1 MGSLSGL
8 PYALAEAEQNFLV
21 PTQTQALIW
30 GDLVPEMIL
39 TARTA
44 RFWTVTPAQM
54 HWVGMHMRL
63 AEDLIAEATL
73 RTGHARADLS
83 QAVDRVAS
91 PSRAAL
97 VMRLVAAGDARGAI
111 DALTPSEMYTLA
123 ASYAARRPARSRQ
136 ARAVPKSPRSRISSR
151 SCRIR

>member
-30 GDLVPEMIL
+30 GDLVPQMIL

-63 AEDLIAEATL
+63 AEELIAEATVEPAM
-73 RTGHARADLS
+73 RGELS
-83 QAVDRVAS
+83 RAVDRVAS
-91 PSRAAL
+91 PLRAAL
-97 VMRLVAAGDARGAI
+97 VMRLDCRRRYAGRDRCADAFRDVHDGRDVYGSDRNAPRAESTSVAVRN
-111 DALTPSEMYTLA
+111 
-123 ASYAARRPARSRQ
+123 
-136 ARAVPKSPRSRISSR
+136 SPR
-151 SCRIR
+151 